1 MFKYT
6 IKLSLVKTSA
16 ILDHMWRSKGPNSR
30 PQPPPSTPRLQKR
43 PLYEYYIGT
52 KVFNLIA
59 TNAITTIVYF
69 HKTFNSA
76 KN

>member
-30 PQPPPSTPRLQKR
+30 PQPHPQKKG
-43 PLYEYYIGT
+43 PLYEYRIGT
-52 KVFNLIA
+52 KVFNLTT
-59 TNAITTIVYF
+59 TNANTTIVYF
-69 HKTFNSA
+69 HKIFNSA